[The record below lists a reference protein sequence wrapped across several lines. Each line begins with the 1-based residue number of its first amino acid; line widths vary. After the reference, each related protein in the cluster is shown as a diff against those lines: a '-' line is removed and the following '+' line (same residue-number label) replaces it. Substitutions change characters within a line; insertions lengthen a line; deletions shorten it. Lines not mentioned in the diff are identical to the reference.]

1 MKVKFVLALLLIVC
15 IALGGLYY
23 STYKDD
29 QFKINNLTEEKA
41 KLSSQLND
49 YADQNMTLNSK
60 VQKLQSELQ
69 VVHAE
74 NAKLSNELAQT
85 TARLN
90 KTEADAAVAAKNA
103 EDTIAQKDQQ
113 ISGLNNEKSDLIA
126 RLAALDE
133 SIKKLE
139 EELSDTSGKLN
150 VSEKNREFLIVELKR
165 LQMEKA
171 ELERQLNSIDFLTEQ
186 VRRLKQETSVSG
198 RLDIVRKGIYGFRKG
213 GERMVFSND
222 RAVRGQSK
230 TNYNLN
236 VEIHQDGEAKQTP
249 TEEPAESK

>member
-85 TARLN
+85 T
-90 KTEADAAVAAKNA
+90 
-103 EDTIAQKDQQ
+103 
-113 ISGLNNEKSDLIA
+113 
-126 RLAALDE
+126 
-133 SIKKLE
+133 
-139 EELSDTSGKLN
+139 
-150 VSEKNREFLIVELKR
+150 F
-165 LQMEKA
+165 
-171 ELERQLNSIDFLTEQ
+171 
-186 VRRLKQETSVSG
+186 
-198 RLDIVRKGIYGFRKG
+198 
-213 GERMVFSND
+213 
-222 RAVRGQSK
+222 
-230 TNYNLN
+230 
-236 VEIHQDGEAKQTP
+236 P
-249 TEEPAESK
+249 

>member
-1 MKVKFVLALLLIVC
+1 MKVKFVLSVLLLAC
-15 IALGGLYY
+15 IALAGWFYMY
-23 STYKDD
+23 HKD
-29 QFKINNLTEEKA
+29 
-41 KLSSQLND
+41 SQLLQKNLEEENLALNSQLKD
-49 YADQNMTLNSK
+49 YTDQNMDLNTR

-69 VVHAE
+69 VVRTANE
-74 NAKLSNELAQT
+74 TLSNELVQT

-103 EDTIAQKDQQ
+103 EEVIAQKEQQ
-113 ISGLNNEKSDLIA
+113 ISGLSDEKTDLIT

-139 EELSDTSGKLN
+139 AELSDTSGKLN
-150 VSEKNREFLIVELKR
+150 MSEKNREFLVVELKR
-165 LQMEKA
+165 LQTEKA

-222 RAVRGQSK
+222 RAIRSLSR

-236 VEIHQDGEAKQTP
+236 VEVHQDGE
-249 TEEPAESK
+249 TEVSPDNQ